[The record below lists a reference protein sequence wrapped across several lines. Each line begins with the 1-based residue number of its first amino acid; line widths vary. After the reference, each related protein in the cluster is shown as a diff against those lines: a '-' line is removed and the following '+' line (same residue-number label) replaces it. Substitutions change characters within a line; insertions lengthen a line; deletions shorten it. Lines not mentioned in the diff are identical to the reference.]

1 VVDAMKN
8 NFNVLSLSDTL
19 IKALEK
25 QNISV
30 PTQVQSI
37 VVPIALEKKDIIVQ
51 SETGTGKT
59 LAYLLP
65 VFQNLDILKKE
76 LQVLILVPTHE
87 LAIQIQRQI
96 ELLSQNS
103 DIKAVSTP
111 IIGNV
116 NIERQIIKL
125 REKPQIIV
133 GTSGRILELIKKKKI
148 TAHTIKTIVLD
159 EADKLTDE
167 NNIEAI
173 RAVIKTT
180 LRERQIMAF
189 SASIPQNAEAQLKGL
204 MRDAEIIKPTEVISI
219 PDTIEHFYIV
229 CERRDKIEVV
239 RKLARIIM
247 PKKAIIFID
256 KTSEIEKAIAKLKFH
271 KLNVESIHG
280 ANRKA
285 DRKMIIENFKSGKI
299 ELLVASDLAA
309 RGLDI
314 QGITHIFNLDLPEEP
329 KDYLHR
335 VGRCGRN
342 GNRGFAIS
350 IATEKELR
358 ILKLYQKSMGIEFKQ
373 IGMLNGQIKENRLN
387 LI

>member
-1 VVDAMKN
+1 MKN
-8 NFNVLSLSDTL
+8 NFNVPSLSETL

-25 QNISV
+25 QNISI

-37 VVPIALEKKDIIVQ
+37 VIPIALEKKDIIVQ

-116 NIERQIIKL
+116 NIERQIMKL

-133 GTSGRILELIKKKKI
+133 GTAGRILELIKKKKI

-167 NNIEAI
+167 NNIEI
-173 RAVIKTT
+173 IKAVIKTT

-189 SASIPQNAEAQLKGL
+189 SASILRNAEAQLKSL
-204 MRDAEIIKPTEVISI
+204 MKDAEIIKPTEEISI
-219 PDTIEHFYIV
+219 PDTIEHIYII
-229 CERRDKIEVV
+229 CEKRDKIEVV

-271 KLNVESIHG
+271 KLNAESIHG

-285 DRKMIIENFKSGKI
+285 DRKMIIENFKSGKV

-342 GNRGFAIS
+342 GNQGFAIS
-350 IATEKELR
+350 IVTEKELR

-373 IGMLNGQIKENRLN
+373 IDMSNGEIKEKKINS
-387 LI
+387 I